1 MSDES
6 NAVED
11 VDTNETQEIPEELLE
26 GSEEGSVDMDALNA
40 LINKEPE
47 KSPIEKEAERIEK
60 ELNQEYEEFDPVATL
75 EKELKDAQSKEEDE
89 DTLEKEGKDHQE
101 LSDKDKSE
109 EDDKEDKGEVEKVEP
124 LSHKEL
130 VEVLD
135 NSGLKIEKIVDGE
148 KVVVDASEV
157 INKALNDYS
166 GHEAVEKRFS
176 ELDKKTKNFHNDV
189 EKVSSMIESFSSR
202 FKANDFFG
210 GLEAL
215 AEVAGVPA
223 YALKESA
230 IHAVAPELEKRADL
244 SESEIQNKLLVE
256 QNKYFQKLNES
267 EAQKRAAKQEELEN
281 YKLDTYFENLR
292 KTHDVT
298 EEEWEAAFQ
307 ELDKTLPEGQKI
319 LAQDVL
325 NEVNSMKDFQALDTK
340 IGPTLDMLG
349 EDAPEEITETLVEM
363 YEQYPDFTPQDFID
377 ITKESIDEVVGE
389 EEAGKTAK
397 NVSKALTDKVAKGAK
412 VESQGQTTNS
422 SLDSFVKKFQESL
435 NEEDNWNS

>member
-1 MSDES
+1 MSDEN
-6 NAVED
+6 NAVEVPELD
-11 VDTNETQEIPEELLE
+11 INEQQEIPGELF
-26 GSEEGSVDMDALNA
+26 GDHDDDDTVDMEALKELASTLEAPKKNA
-40 LINKEPE
+40 
-47 KSPIEKEAERIEK
+47 IELEAEKIEK
-60 ELNQEYEEFDPVATL
+60 ELEPGEEGFDPVAAL
-75 EKELKDAQSKEEDE
+75 EKEL
-89 DTLEKEGKDHQE
+89 KDHQE

-109 EDDKEDKGEVEKVEP
+109 EGGETKKEEDEEEVEAKSEGEAEEVKP

-130 VEVLD
+130 VDVLD

-281 YKLDTYFENLR
+281 YKLDTYFDNLR

-298 EEEWEAAFQ
+298 EEEWESAFQ

-325 NEVNSMKDFQALDTK
+325 NEVNSQKDFQALDAK
-340 IGPTLDMLG
+340 VGPTLDMLG
-349 EDAPEEITETLVEM
+349 EDAPEEVTDTLIEL
-363 YEQYPDFTPQDFID
+363 YEQYPDFTPEDFME
-377 ITKESIDEVVGE
+377 ITRESINEVAGE
-389 EEAGKTAK
+389 EKAGKVAD
-397 NVSKALTDKVAKGAK
+397 NVSEALSEKVAKGAP
-412 VESQGQTTNS
+412 VVNQGDIGNS
-422 SLDSFVKKFQESL
+422 NLDNFMKRFQDSL
-435 NEEDNWNS
+435 NTEDNWDS